1 MYYINL
7 SGAALR
13 FCSRCPITFS
23 APQPCPAAP
32 QWAGES
38 RFYFFKLLLR
48 EHRLDTCRG
57 TKGIQCHWKVSYLVR
72 SYLDLNTQF
81 SCYEM
86 WHLLEEVI
94 VFYTP
99 GSLKWGD
106 EKVLSHKMKSAL
118 CSPCRIRIQALLL
131 PRAHA
136 GSHCGENSAAV
147 TPLSTS
153 HPAHSSLTP
162 GKQLGSPCW
171 RAQTQEREENSSTF
185 DASTGFGNFWL
196 KEDRVSQLREAP
208 QVLTSDLLPVVQAAV
223 MLTALPRQEH
233 GAQLFQGFP
242 AHPIPLG
249 SVKHWENS
257 GIWVTGGPALQLRD
271 PQKSYLT
278 FVTKCFLIKVC
289 SNHTQT
295 LTGWFARDNLS
306 WLLFRGTQ

>member
-1 MYYINL
+1 
-7 SGAALR
+7 
-13 FCSRCPITFS
+13 
-23 APQPCPAAP
+23 
-32 QWAGES
+32 
-38 RFYFFKLLLR
+38 
-48 EHRLDTCRG
+48 
-57 TKGIQCHWKVSYLVR
+57 
-72 SYLDLNTQF
+72 
-81 SCYEM
+81 
-86 WHLLEEVI
+86 
-94 VFYTP
+94 
-99 GSLKWGD
+99 
-106 EKVLSHKMKSAL
+106 MKSAL

-171 RAQTQEREENSSTF
+171 RAQTQEREENLSTF

-249 SVKHWENS
+249 K
-257 GIWVTGGPALQLRD
+257 LRD
-271 PQKSYLT
+271 LSHWWPSTAAERSPKIIFNFCHQMLFDQGLFKP
-278 FVTKCFLIKVC
+278 
-289 SNHTQT
+289 HTDSH
-295 LTGWFARDNLS
+295 GMIC
-306 WLLFRGTQ
+306 